1 VSLPLLSQPF
11 SYNPS
16 LTTLLSQPFSHN
28 PSLTTLLSQPISHNP
43 SLTTLLSQP
52 FSHNPSL
59 TTLLSQPF
67 SHNPP
72 LSHDSFLLPVFSLSL
87 TPSLRGLR
95 WSSATRPIPAAQ
107 YSLAKEQNSACSR
120 RRKPVTQVTGALV
133 PLTGEDR
140 AVWIAAARVHIS
152 PSHVGSPCL
161 AASI

>member
-1 VSLPLLSQPF
+1 MTLFF
-11 SYNPS
+11 SP
-16 LTTLLSQPFSHN
+16 
-28 PSLTTLLSQPISHNP
+28 
-43 SLTTLLSQP
+43 
-52 FSHNPSL
+52 
-59 TTLLSQPF
+59 
-67 SHNPP
+67 
-72 LSHDSFLLPVFSLSL
+72 FSLSL